1 MEKSS
6 FFNAVLDANGTPDRV
21 YPAEDFAEFFST
33 FIGNGIFPNPSTN
46 LQVVADG
53 TSMNVIL
60 SMGKAWINGYC
71 YRNTDNLTLKVDP
84 ADGVLNR
91 IDRVVLRLDFLN
103 REIKAYVKKGAFAS
117 NPVVP
122 ALQRNAD
129 MYEIGIADIKV
140 NKGVIKITQADI
152 TDLRL
157 SKELCGIVHGTV
169 DQVDV
174 TTLFNQYSNALELKE
189 QGFEEEFTT
198 WFNNIKGQLS
208 GDVATNL
215 AVQIEDL
222 RTTKVNYTDL
232 APITTTG
239 TSSAY
244 IANIPTNM
252 TEVTIVPHISNM
264 AEATLNGV
272 PILDRDG
279 EMVRS
284 DVLNANI
291 PVKLVRVGSN
301 FFIASCGSNRGSL
314 SANRW
319 KSIPAI
325 HVDTA
330 NLRNDT
336 ILIGISDK
344 YVIYQATYELNNRK
358 CYVAVDRAT
367 GDMLCEQTLIKDTVD
382 GYFSFQDTIY
392 GFGVLIND
400 SFISV
405 IYNEKDSA
413 TYLAKWNL
421 LNNTLTTTHK
431 FTDNRVTTLIK
442 SSDGYIYGHDH
453 NGTMAKITSEGNLVA
468 IRNISNGA
476 FGGYLT
482 DDANCLYFY
491 KYNERSY
498 FKISKA
504 DLSTISLVALTGTSW
519 TFRKYK
525 TFVHNGKRIIWDGYY
540 INYFD
545 QWDMQGNATYSIA
558 SSVGP
563 VGLNDDYIYILRT
576 GTGTNNNDRRYL
588 QRMKLSDGTYVAPIL
603 AYGVHLDSTSSYKYV
618 DNNTF
623 VLSEYYYYAA
633 TAYAARRGEYFEY

>member
-1 MEKSS
+1 MMEKSS
-6 FFNAVLDANGTPDRV
+6 FFNAELVGEEYDRT
-21 YPAEDFAEFFST
+21 YLAEDYAQYFSS
-33 FIGNGIFPNPSTN
+33 FIGNGVFPNPSTN
-46 LQVVADG
+46 LQVIADG

-60 SMGKAWINGYC
+60 KEGKAWINGYF
-71 YRNTDNLTLKVDP
+71 YTNTTDLTLAIAP

-103 REIKAYVKKGAFAS
+103 REIKCYVKKGVFAS
-117 NPVVP
+117 TPTAP
-122 ALQRNAD
+122 SLQRDAD

-140 NKGVIKITQADI
+140 NKGAIAITQANI
-152 TDLRL
+152 TDLRQDNNY
-157 SKELCGIVHGTV
+157 CGIVHGTV
-169 DQVDV
+169 EQVDV
-174 TTLFNQYSNALELKE
+174 TTLFNQYENALQLKE

-215 AVQIEDL
+215 AVQIDDL
-222 RTTKVNYTDL
+222 KTRKVNYTDL
-232 APITTTG
+232 TPVATTG
-239 TSSAY
+239 TGIAY
-244 IANIPTNM
+244 IVTIPTDM
-252 TEVTIVPHISNM
+252 VEITIVPHVNNLPG
-264 AEATLNGV
+264 ATINGIA
-272 PILDRDG
+272 ILDREGNPIRKDT
-279 EMVRS
+279 
-284 DVLNANI
+284 LKANI
-291 PVKLVRVGSN
+291 PSKLVRVGNS
-301 FFIASCGSNRGSL
+301 FFIASGGSSRGSL

-367 GDMLCEQTLIKDTVD
+367 GDMVCEQTLIKDTVD

-540 INYFD
+540 INYFA

-558 SSVGP
+558 STVGP

-588 QRMKLSDGTYVAPIL
+588 QRMKLSDGSYVAQIL
-603 AYGVHLDSTSSYKYV
+603 AYNIYLDSMASYKYV

-633 TAYAARRGEYFEY
+633 TTYAARRGEYFEY